1 MTTRFQRGTTKT
13 AQSKMR
19 WMKLLALLTL
29 ILALLTAAA
38 NEILQLTSVR
48 ASTADWPTYLH
59 DPQRTGASSDT
70 VISPANA
77 GLLTLHWTFKTGGTI
92 ASSPTAVGGTVYVG
106 SWDGY
111 EYALDATTGKLKWRT
126 YLGVTQVPT
135 CDPPLLGISSAAAM
149 QNGVVYVGG
158 GDSYW
163 YALDATSGAI
173 LWKVFTGDNSG
184 ASGHYN
190 WSSPLIYNGY
200 AYIGVASL
208 GDCPLVQGQLLQVSL
223 STHQVVNTFNAVPAG
238 QIGGGIWISP
248 SIDTTTNTIYVST
261 GTEST
266 PFQPLAQAMVA
277 LDASTLAVKGAWKL
291 PQSAAANNSDFST
304 TPTLFTDA
312 AGNPLVATM
321 NNNGFLYAFNRTNL
335 AGGPIWQKQIVSD
348 GTNHGTVSSGA
359 FANGRLYEAGGNTS
373 INGKGYK
380 GAVRALDPATG
391 KYLWQH
397 GAPDVIIP
405 ALAYSNDLVIDGA
418 GSVLEV
424 LDAATGTRL
433 YSYTTSNLLFA
444 APSVSNGQIFTG
456 NTDGYVYAFGLPTT
470 PPPTPTPD
478 PNCPSGWSCQDIG
491 NPTPAGSETVSG
503 GTWTINAGGAGIGGT
518 SDQFRFITQNA
529 RGDTQISAQAVS
541 QQTTSGSAQ
550 AGLMV
555 RQSSD
560 PTSPYY
566 AAFLTKSNGLAVQYR
581 LAFGGTT
588 TIVTQVTTASPPL
601 YLEIQRVGDQF
612 QVATSNDGVT
622 YTLVPGSTA
631 KVPMPAALLDG
642 LAISSGT
649 QGTLDTVAFSAAT
662 VGSPNT
668 LPNPQPPATPCP
680 NGWSCAAIGNPAVVG
695 DQSLSGGTWTLK
707 GTGIDIAGYS
717 DQFHFVWQSL
727 AADGTISAHVLSQT
741 NTSDWARTG
750 IMMRQSTDAGSA
762 YYGAFV
768 TPANGIVVQYRPTQ
782 GLDTSILTQN
792 TGTVPVYLK
801 IARSGNTFSAYTSS
815 DGVNWAYVISSTIT
829 LSLSGSIL
837 VGLAVSAH
845 SGGAVSTATFDTVK
859 ISTTAPPH
867 RRAVVAVGLAR
878 ILGTTTLRG
887 ASPTVEVSGE
897 CRPPATTSGI

>member
-1 MTTRFQRGTTKT
+1 MTWK
-13 AQSKMR
+13 
-19 WMKLLALLTL
+19 
-29 ILALLTAAA
+29 A
-38 NEILQLTSVR
+38 N
-48 ASTADWPTYLH
+48 
-59 DPQRTGASSDT
+59 
-70 VISPANA
+70 
-77 GLLTLHWTFKTGGTI
+77 
-92 ASSPTAVGGTVYVG
+92 
-106 SWDGY
+106 
-111 EYALDATTGKLKWRT
+111 
-126 YLGVTQVPT
+126 
-135 CDPPLLGISSAAAM
+135 
-149 QNGVVYVGG
+149 
-158 GDSYW
+158 
-163 YALDATSGAI
+163 
-173 LWKVFTGDNSG
+173 
-184 ASGHYN
+184 
-190 WSSPLIYNGY
+190 
-200 AYIGVASL
+200 
-208 GDCPLVQGQLLQVSL
+208 
-223 STHQVVNTFNAVPAG
+223 
-238 QIGGGIWISP
+238 
-248 SIDTTTNTIYVST
+248 
-261 GTEST
+261 
-266 PFQPLAQAMVA
+266 
-277 LDASTLAVKGAWKL
+277 
-291 PQSAAANNSDFST
+291 
-304 TPTLFTDA
+304 A

-348 GTNHGTVSSGA
+348 GINHGTVSSGA

-373 INGKGYK
+373 INGVGYK

-391 KYLWQH
+391 NYLWQH

-405 ALAYSNDLVIDGA
+405 ALAYSNGLVIDGA

-444 APSVSNGQIFTG
+444 APSVSSGQIFTG

-529 RGDTQISAQAVS
+529 SRDTQISAQAVS

-566 AAFLTKSNGLAVQYR
+566 AAFLTKGNGLAVQYR

-601 YLEIQRVGDQF
+601 YFEIQRVGDQF
-612 QVATSNDGVT
+612 QAATSNDGVT

-631 KVPMPAALLDG
+631 NVPMPAALLDG

-649 QGTLDTVAFSAAT
+649 QGTLNTVAFSAAT

-668 LPNPQPPATPCP
+668 PPNPQPPATPCP
-680 NGWSCAAIGNPAVVG
+680 KGWSCADIGNPAIVG

-717 DQFHFVWQSL
+717 DQFHYVWQSL
-727 AADGTISAHVLSQT
+727 AADGPISAHVLSQT
-741 NTSDWARTG
+741 NTGNWARAG
-750 IMMRQSTDAGSA
+750 IMVRQSADAGSA

-768 TPANGIVVQYRPTQ
+768 TPANGIVVQYRTAPGVGSAQ
-782 GLDTSILTQN
+782 LTSF
-792 TGTVPVYLK
+792 TGTVPTYLMV
-801 IARSGNTFSAYTSS
+801 ARSGNTYTTYTSS
-815 DGVNWAYVISSTIT
+815 DDNTWKLVAGSSIT
-829 LSLSGSIL
+829 LNLSGPVL
-837 VGLAVSAH
+837 AGLAVTSH
-845 SGGAVSTATFDTVK
+845 NGGALSTVTFDTVSV
-859 ISTTAPPH
+859 STTIP
-867 RRAVVAVGLAR
+867 
-878 ILGTTTLRG
+878 
-887 ASPTVEVSGE
+887 
-897 CRPPATTSGI
+897 